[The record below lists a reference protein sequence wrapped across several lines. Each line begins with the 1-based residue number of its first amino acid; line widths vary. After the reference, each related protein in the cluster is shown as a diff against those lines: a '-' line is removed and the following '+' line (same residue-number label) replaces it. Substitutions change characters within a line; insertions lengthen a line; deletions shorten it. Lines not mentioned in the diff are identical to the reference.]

1 MSVTWGR
8 ILVGIAVAMC
18 LLGVGALEVL
28 SERGQSRVLPE
39 PSRIGEARPEPW
51 GEFGRVDPT
60 LTADA
65 DVSTPAASQG
75 GVTGALHQRRLTILE
90 VNEQAGRLVSLT
102 GAGQVLVTDLSR
114 DPFVVTEDSGA
125 GSLALLKPGDVVR
138 IEPMS
143 GRTQRI
149 VVLRHGWQELE
160 SPEK

>member
-18 LLGVGALEVL
+18 LLGVGVLEVL

-39 PSRIGEARPEPW
+39 PSRIDEARSETW

-75 GVTGALHQRRLTILE
+75 VTGAVQHRRLTILE
-90 VNEQAGRLVSLT
+90 VNERAGRLVSLT
-102 GAGQVLVTDLSR
+102 GAGRVLVTDLSR

-138 IEPMS
+138 IEPMN

>member
-18 LLGVGALEVL
+18 LLGVGVLEVL

-39 PSRIGEARPEPW
+39 PSRIGEARSETW

-75 GVTGALHQRRLTILE
+75 VTGTVQHRRLTILE
-90 VNEQAGRLVSLT
+90 VNERAGCLVSLT
-102 GAGQVLVTDLSR
+102 GA
-114 DPFVVTEDSGA
+114 
-125 GSLALLKPGDVVR
+125 
-138 IEPMS
+138 
-143 GRTQRI
+143 
-149 VVLRHGWQELE
+149 
-160 SPEK
+160 

>member
-8 ILVGIAVAMC
+8 ILVGIAVTMC
-18 LLGVGALEVL
+18 LLGVGVLEVL

-39 PSRIGEARPEPW
+39 PSRIGEVRPEPW
-51 GEFGRVDPT
+51 GELGRVGPT

-65 DVSTPAASQG
+65 DVSTPPASQG

-102 GAGQVLVTDLSR
+102 GAGRVLVTDLSR
-114 DPFVVTEDSGA
+114 DPFVVTGDSGA

>member
-18 LLGVGALEVL
+18 LLGVGVLEVL

-39 PSRIGEARPEPW
+39 PSRIGEVRPEPW
-51 GEFGRVDPT
+51 GEFGRVAPT

-75 GVTGALHQRRLTILE
+75 VTGAVQQRRLTILE
-90 VNEQAGRLVSLT
+90 VNEQAGRLVSVT
-102 GAGQVLVTDLSR
+102 GAGRVLVTDLSR

>member
-28 SERGQSRVLPE
+28 SERGESRVFPE
-39 PSRIGEARPEPW
+39 PSRIGEVRPEPW
-51 GEFGRVDPT
+51 GEFGRVDPA

-75 GVTGALHQRRLTILE
+75 MTGAVQHRRLTILE
-90 VNEQAGRLVSLT
+90 ANGRARHPIPLP
-102 GAGQVLVTDLSR
+102 GAACV
-114 DPFVVTEDSGA
+114 FTEDGGA

-160 SPEK
+160 S

>member
-8 ILVGIAVAMC
+8 ILVGIAVVMC
-18 LLGVGALEVL
+18 LLGVGVLEVL

-39 PSRIGEARPEPW
+39 PPRVGDVRPEPW
-51 GEFGRVDPT
+51 GEFGRVAPA

-65 DVSTPAASQG
+65 DVSTPAAAQG
-75 GVTGALHQRRLTILE
+75 MTGAMHQRRLTVLE
-90 VNEQAGRLVSLT
+90 VNEGAGRLVSLT
-102 GAGQVLVTDLSR
+102 TAGRVLVTDLSR
-114 DPFVVTEDSGA
+114 DSFVVTEESGA
-125 GSLALLKPGDVVR
+125 GSLARLKPGDVVR
-138 IEPMS
+138 IEPMN